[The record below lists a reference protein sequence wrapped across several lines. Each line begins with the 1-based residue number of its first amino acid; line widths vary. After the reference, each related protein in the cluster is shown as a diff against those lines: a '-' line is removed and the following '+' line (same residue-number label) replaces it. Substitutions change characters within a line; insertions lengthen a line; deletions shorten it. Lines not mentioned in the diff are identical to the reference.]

1 MKNELVEKEQ
11 MKDISRIILKGVRM
25 FNRKNDI
32 WSKTRSLRDS
42 SINNIYVRRIAWTI
56 FTILIFALGAA
67 TMLFAI
73 RNA

>member
-1 MKNELVEKEQ
+1 ML
-11 MKDISRIILKGVRM
+11 GV
-25 FNRKNDI
+25 FSRKNDV
-32 WSKTRSLRDS
+32 WSNGRSLRDS